1 MPGCDPTAHAEVTAI
16 RNAAPGAGYLRS
28 ERLRDIHL
36 VRTVSDVP
44 RRDLLGPTRPD
55 VLCQRQERRGGDR
68 LRRLVHIRRVRT
80 SPRPPVRCRPS
91 ACSPTRRS
99 ARSSCGATKRTKRRT
114 DGNREH
120 LQKKFSQRSDNDPA
134 TGARS
139 STEISSSAHRL
150 RDKRTGGNYLFRR
163 FLTFWQRILLR
174 NARLVRSI
182 LSGNRPPTSRIH
194 PSEKFRNRNLDS
206 QRRHSRENDMPRDG
220 SPGAKSAFEKMARHV
235 V

>member
-1 MPGCDPTAHAEVTAI
+1 MPTT
-16 RNAAPGAGYLRS
+16 RKTRRRS
-28 ERLRDIHL
+28 AS
-36 VRTVSDVP
+36 T
-44 RRDLLGPTRPD
+44 TRSYTTSS
-55 VLCQRQERRGGDR
+55 
-68 LRRLVHIRRVRT
+68 H
-80 SPRPPVRCRPS
+80 SPRPPGFAAVRAHAPRRGDPRVRVVARPRGQN
-91 ACSPTRRS
+91 AVLT
-99 ARSSCGATKRTKRRT
+99 ATA
-114 DGNREH
+114 NH

-206 QRRHSRENDMPRDG
+206 QRRHSAENDMPRDG
-220 SPGAKSAFEKMARHV
+220 SPAQKSAFEKMARHAV
-235 V
+235 